1 MKITFLVDNKTESTL
16 CNAEWG
22 LSVLIETGS
31 KIILMDQGASPM
43 LVENAEKMGIDIS
56 RVDIATVS
64 HGHFDH
70 TGGTTAFFD
79 VNKKAN
85 VYIHKDA
92 LNRFFVPGEVG
103 NVGVPWGQD
112 FIRKNSDRIV
122 FTEGVYSVDRDIW
135 LIGNVPRTEG
145 FSPTETFYL
154 EIDDEILPD
163 PMKHEQTLVIEDGG
177 KLHVFSGCSHQGI
190 VPILIYIGGLF
201 PWKKISTV
209 VGGMHLY
216 AADKEL
222 RSKVIDEIEALGVE
236 RVFPVHCTGMKAIVD
251 FKLRMG
257 DKVKVAAAGES
268 YEF

>member
-43 LVENAEKMGIDIS
+43 LVENAEKMGIDLS

-92 LNRFFVPGEVG
+92 LNRFFVPGEIG
-103 NVGVPWGQD
+103 NVGVTTD
-112 FIRKNSDRIV
+112 RK
-122 FTEGVYSVDRDIW
+122 SV
-135 LIGNVPRTEG
+135 V
-145 FSPTETFYL
+145 
-154 EIDDEILPD
+154 
-163 PMKHEQTLVIEDGG
+163 
-177 KLHVFSGCSHQGI
+177 
-190 VPILIYIGGLF
+190 
-201 PWKKISTV
+201 
-209 VGGMHLY
+209 
-216 AADKEL
+216 
-222 RSKVIDEIEALGVE
+222 
-236 RVFPVHCTGMKAIVD
+236 
-251 FKLRMG
+251 
-257 DKVKVAAAGES
+257 
-268 YEF
+268 

>member
-43 LVENAEKMGIDIS
+43 LVENAEKMGIDLS

-92 LNRFFVPGEVG
+92 LNRFFVPGE
-103 NVGVPWGQD
+103 
-112 FIRKNSDRIV
+112 IV